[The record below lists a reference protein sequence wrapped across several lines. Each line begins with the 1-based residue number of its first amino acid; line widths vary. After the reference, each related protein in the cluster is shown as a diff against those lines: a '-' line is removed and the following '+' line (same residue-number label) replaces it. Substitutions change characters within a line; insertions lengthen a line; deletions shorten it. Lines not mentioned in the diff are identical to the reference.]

1 MSGKDV
7 VTLLLLTRV
16 QGSCINV
23 MHSAIGPHGAH
34 PRQEEVA
41 MSLEAVCGAV
51 QVQGRPWQM
60 QRKRRRDGVPQHLVS
75 HYTLPNL
82 SCHTVTPMLLFCP
95 RSHPKA
101 DCYRRDLILK

>member
-1 MSGKDV
+1 M
-7 VTLLLLTRV
+7 TLVLLSHV

-51 QVQGRPWQM
+51 QVQGRPWQQ
-60 QRKRRRDGVPQHLVS
+60 QRKRRRDGAPKHLAS
-75 HYTLPNL
+75 HCT
-82 SCHTVTPMLLFCP
+82 CP
-95 RSHPKA
+95 VRS
-101 DCYRRDLILK
+101 

>member
-1 MSGKDV
+1 M
-7 VTLLLLTRV
+7 TLLLLSRA

-75 HYTLPNL
+75 HCTLRVL
-82 SCHTVTPMLLFCP
+82 SHCHGYAAALPQIPPKGRLLLWP
-95 RSHPKA
+95 
-101 DCYRRDLILK
+101 